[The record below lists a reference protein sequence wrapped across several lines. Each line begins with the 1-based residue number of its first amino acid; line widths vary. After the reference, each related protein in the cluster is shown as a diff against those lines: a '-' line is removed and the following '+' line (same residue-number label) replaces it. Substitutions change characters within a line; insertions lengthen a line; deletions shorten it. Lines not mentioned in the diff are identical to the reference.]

1 MTTALTTVGRRP
13 QRTNQNDTEI
23 ALERLDTEAEPHLPV
38 PEQNAPPT
46 ATPAPIPAR
55 RAP

>member
-23 ALERLDTEAEPHLPV
+23 ALERLDTEAEPHLAV
-38 PEQNAPPT
+38 PEQNAPAT
-46 ATPAPIPAR
+46 ATAAPPPAR
-55 RAP
+55 RSP